1 MLRTRVAREILV
13 CSASSLT
20 NQHCLKGAWG
30 TPAFSPRFS
39 ECLHRYGEN
48 ETLVIAAKKA
58 LEIKVVTSLTHSS
71 WHPTIVP
78 LVWITATTFQ
88 SLIALQSSK
97 LRNHLNSTMS
107 SLWSC
112 VIVCHASAPASASS
126 QQKKDTRPQNIESKQ
141 PCTSTAHRVRIRT
154 VGPWNRIKTTSYSLA
169 QDLDV
174 LPHWN
179 LCKFAAPLFVFCSSS
194 NGILPCV
201 QSQVLGS
208 NQVDRSQLL
217 EI

>member
-1 MLRTRVAREILV
+1 MLWRK
-13 CSASSLT
+13 CDP
-20 NQHCLKGAWG
+20 G
-30 TPAFSPRFS
+30 
-39 ECLHRYGEN
+39 HRC
-48 ETLVIAAKKA
+48 KKA

-71 WHPTIVP
+71 WHPTTVR

-88 SLIALQSSK
+88 SPLIALQGSK

-141 PCTSTAHRVRIRT
+141 PCTSTAHRIRIRT
-154 VGPWNRIKTTSYSLA
+154 VVPWNRVKTTSCSLA

-174 LPHWN
+174 LPHWD
-179 LCKFAAPLFVFCSSS
+179 LCKFAAPLFAFCSSS

-201 QSQVLGS
+201 PSQFLGS
-208 NQVDRSQLL
+208 NQGDR
-217 EI
+217 